1 MIILNMFISKSKN
14 KYDIKKIIILNNN
27 IDQKNNHNYD
37 SKNNYDYFI
46 KEQLKYNP
54 YYFT

>member
-1 MIILNMFISKSKN
+1 MFIPYLNN
-14 KYDIKKIIILNNN
+14 KFNIKKIII
-27 IDQKNNHNYD
+27 KNNHNQ
-37 SKNNYDYFI
+37 NNNNQNNLDNEKFI

>member
-1 MIILNMFISKSKN
+1 MPIINLSN
-14 KYDIKKIIILNNN
+14 KYNIKKIIIKNNQNNTNNN
-27 IDQKNNHNYD
+27 NDMKDNFDNE
-37 SKNNYDYFI
+37 KFI

>member
-1 MIILNMFISKSKN
+1 MKIINLNIN
-14 KYDIKKIIILNNN
+14 NIKKVIIKNNN
-27 IDQKNNHNYD
+27 IQKNNHNYD
-37 SKNNYDYFI
+37 SKNNFDNFI

>member
-1 MIILNMFISKSKN
+1 MLIPKSKN
-14 KYDIKKIIILNNN
+14 KYDIKKIIIQNNN
-27 IDQKNNHNYD
+27 INQKNNYNND
-37 SKNNYDYFI
+37 SKKNFDINNFI

>member
-1 MIILNMFISKSKN
+1 MFISKSKN